1 MDASLPKV
9 YETLLSVA
17 RHIIMELL
25 LQNQMVACMVYSMH
39 SLYNC
44 DTFMQMQGV
53 VYVSFNDWIISMV
66 VACIVGG
73 GGGGEMK
80 IRGLKI
86 RSSHS
91 DTPPSSIAPLFQSKS
106 LLNEANT
113 KLALK
118 YSVLTQF
125 APCNSLDFEH
135 LFQILSIA
143 SFTYCYSASIMCDKC
158 GAFKDIPDQHTE
170 GIT

>member
-9 YETLLSVA
+9 FKTLLSVI

-39 SLYNC
+39 SVYNC

-73 GGGGEMK
+73 K
-80 IRGLKI
+80 
-86 RSSHS
+86 
-91 DTPPSSIAPLFQSKS
+91 
-106 LLNEANT
+106 
-113 KLALK
+113 
-118 YSVLTQF
+118 
-125 APCNSLDFEH
+125 
-135 LFQILSIA
+135 
-143 SFTYCYSASIMCDKC
+143 
-158 GAFKDIPDQHTE
+158 
-170 GIT
+170 